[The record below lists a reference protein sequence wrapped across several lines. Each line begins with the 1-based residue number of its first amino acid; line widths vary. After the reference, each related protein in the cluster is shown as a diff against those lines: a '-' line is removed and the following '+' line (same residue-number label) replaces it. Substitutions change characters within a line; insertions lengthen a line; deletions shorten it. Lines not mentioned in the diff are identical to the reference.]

1 MKYLIIENN
10 RAFYQLNGDESTRKT
25 IDQISKEDLLKLV
38 ELCMEE
44 DAFEMDPFNPEDIP
58 QAAHQI
64 IYKNIYQKLNDLLL
78 RRVSFS
84 DEKTALYRKAID
96 SYTAEIEEQ

>member
-1 MKYLIIENN
+1 MKYLIIDNN
-10 RAFYQLNGDESTRKT
+10 RAFYQISADVSTRKT

-38 ELCMEE
+38 QLCME
-44 DAFEMDPFNPEDIP
+44 DADFEMDPFVAESIP

-64 IYKNIYQKLNDLLL
+64 IYKNIYQKLSDLQL

-84 DEKTALYRKAID
+84 DEKTALYRKAIENY
-96 SYTAEIEEQ
+96 SAELNG